1 MPDQGAVEVG
11 AEKAYGHAVILNR
24 PPPVFQPLLP
34 PAVVSHRNS
43 IMKSAYEIAMG
54 RLEAKEPGLR
64 LTDEQKSRIAAIEAK
79 CRADIAAKELLLQ
92 GEIAKATAAGSADEV
107 AKIQRQ
113 LADEIRRCE
122 EKRDREKEAVRSESA
137 V

>member
-1 MPDQGAVEVG
+1 
-11 AEKAYGHAVILNR
+11 
-24 PPPVFQPLLP
+24 
-34 PAVVSHRNS
+34 
-43 IMKSAYEIAMG
+43 MKSAYEIAMG

-107 AKIQRQ
+107 PKIQRQ
-113 LADEIRRCE
+113 LADEIRRFE